1 VGALMLAATIY
12 DRKGDV
18 PKAREAYEKVLAF
31 NPRFALA
38 ANNLA
43 YLYSEH
49 GGDAEKALQL
59 AQTAREAAPEDPYV
73 ADTLGWILYK
83 RGVHQRALTLFQES
97 AGKLPDNAAVQYHLG
112 MAAHKLG
119 DRQMARDALTRA
131 VGSPT
136 DSPWKAEA
144 RKVLAELK

>member
-1 VGALMLAATIY
+1 ML
-12 DRKGDV
+12 
-18 PKAREAYEKVLAF
+18 
-31 NPRFALA
+31 
-38 ANNLA
+38 
-43 YLYSEH
+43 
-49 GGDAEKALQL
+49 
-59 AQTAREAAPEDPYV
+59 
-73 ADTLGWILYK
+73 
-83 RGVHQRALTLFQES
+83 QES

-136 DSPWKAEA
+136 DFPWKAEA